1 MVVLPLAEIVVR
13 PLVAGGIPGSIPFVQ
28 HFTLW
33 VGFLGAALAA
43 RDGKLIALATASF
56 IPEGRVRGAT
66 QVFAAGVGAAV
77 SMMLA
82 AGAFDLMLLDREDGT
97 VIAAGVPVWVAQLVL
112 PVSFAAIAGRLVWR
126 ASPAWAGRAAAAL
139 GIVVGLWFGLSEGLL
154 AEAPRWPLIALV
166 LAAAVL
172 GAPVFTVLGGAAV
185 LLYLTDGDV
194 PTLVA
199 IETYALAVQPHLP
212 AIPLFTLAGFIL
224 AQGKASE
231 RLLRV
236 FRAAVG
242 WIPGGTAIVCVL
254 LCAFF
259 TVFTGGSGVTIL
271 ALGGLLFP
279 ALLKDGYRDRFS
291 LGLLTASGSLGL
303 LFPPAMPLILYAIV
317 AQVAPDD
324 LFVAGIL
331 PGLLLVGL
339 TAAWGMRE
347 GIATGAGRRSFGWP
361 ELRAALWSAKWE
373 LTIPFVVL
381 GVLFSGYATLVE
393 TAAFTALYAAVVQ
406 GLIHRDFPLGRGL
419 HQAFSECVVLVGG
432 VLFSGYATLVET
444 AAFTALYAAVVQG
457 LIHRDFPLGRGL
469 HQAFSECVVLVGG
482 VLIILGVAVGFTAWL
497 NDADVP
503 YLIVEWA
510 DEHVGSRLV
519 FLLGLNLFL
528 LVVGCLM
535 DIFSAIFVVVPLVV
549 PVAEQFDVDLLHLG
563 IIFIANLE
571 LGFLTPPVGLNLFLA
586 SYRFDRP
593 LLEVYRASLPLL
605 AILGLGVLIITY
617 VPWLT
622 LGLVEWLR

>member
-1 MVVLPLAEIVVR
+1 MTESAPAASLPAPVVRVLGGAEQAVANVALAAMVVLPLAEIVVR
-13 PLVAGGIPGSIPFVQ
+13 PLVAGGIPGSIQFVQ

-43 RDGKLIALATASF
+43 RDGKLIALATATF
-56 IPEGRVRGAT
+56 IPEGRARDAT
-66 QVFAAGVGAAV
+66 RVFAAGVGAAV

-82 AGAFDLMLLDREDGT
+82 AGAWDLMMLDREDGT
-97 VIAAGVPVWVAQLVL
+97 IIAAGVPVWVAQLVL
-112 PVSFAAIAGRLVWR
+112 PVSFAVIAARLAWR
-126 ASPAWAGRAAAAL
+126 ASPAWAGRAAAGL
-139 GIVVGLWFGLSEGLL
+139 GIVVGLWFGLSDGIL
-154 AEAPRWPLIALV
+154 ADLPRWPLISLV

-172 GAPVFTVLGGAAV
+172 GAPIFTVLGGAAV
-185 LLYLTDGDV
+185 LLYLGDGDLPV
-194 PTLVA
+194 LVT
-199 IETYALAVQPHLP
+199 IETYSLAVQPHLP

-224 AQGKASE
+224 AAGKASE

-236 FRAAVG
+236 FRAGVG

-347 GIATGAGRRSFGWP
+347 GVVTGAGRHDFGWP
-361 ELRAALWSAKWE
+361 ELRAALWNAKWE
-373 LTIPFVVL
+373 LSIPFVVL

-406 GLIHRDFPLGRGL
+406 GLVHRDFPLGRGL
-419 HQAFSECVVLVGG
+419 
-432 VLFSGYATLVET
+432 YT
-444 AAFTALYAAVVQG
+444 
-457 LIHRDFPLGRGL
+457 
-469 HQAFSECVVLVGG
+469 AFSECVVLVGG
-482 VLIILGVAVGFTAWL
+482 VLIILGVAVGFTAYL
-497 NDADVP
+497 NDAEVP

-510 DEHVGSRLV
+510 DEHIGSRLV
-519 FLLGLNLFL
+519 FLLALNVFL
-528 LVVGCLM
+528 LLVGCLM

-605 AILGLGVLIITY
+605 LILGVGVLIITY